1 MDSMSF
7 TAYLS
12 AMNERSISS
21 PGVDP
26 KPGSG
31 SALAREGVSPGPASA
46 PSDEGPGAKFNPH
59 VIGAPAM
66 RLYEYQAK
74 ELFREYGLPV
84 PLSVLAR
91 DPAEVKGA
99 FASLKPPVAVKS
111 QVLAGGR
118 GKAGGIAL
126 VDGPDKAE
134 AEAKRIFALPIG
146 GERPAALL
154 VEEAYPHDSEMYLS
168 VTLDRG
174 ERSFVAIA
182 ASAGG
187 IEVESLSGKVV
198 RRVPVDGIDEKFA
211 KDVASELKLQ
221 GAQAA
226 QFAKILLSLERLAR
240 EKECELAEINP
251 VAVGKDGT
259 LLPLDAKVIVDDNAL
274 FRHPEFSKLHPEDE
288 FEGEASRQGFAFVR
302 LDGDVAVVGNGAG
315 LVLST
320 LDLVGDAGGKPA
332 CFLDL
337 GGGAQQDR
345 VEAAIRLVNRLPG
358 ASRILVNIYGGI
370 TRSTDVAA
378 GIKAV
383 ISEGGMKPIYARVS
397 GAEEEAARQMLLG
410 TAVRMYKTAPEAVA
424 AVVKG
429 A

>member
-1 MDSMSF
+1 
-7 TAYLS
+7 
-12 AMNERSISS
+12 
-21 PGVDP
+21 
-26 KPGSG
+26 
-31 SALAREGVSPGPASA
+31 
-46 PSDEGPGAKFNPH
+46 
-59 VIGAPAM
+59 M

-84 PLSVLAR
+84 PKSVLAR
-91 DPAEVKGA
+91 DPAEVKRA
-99 FASLKPPVAVKS
+99 FASLKPPVALKS

-118 GKAGGIAL
+118 GKAGGVAL
-126 VDGPDKAE
+126 VDRPEDAE
-134 AEAKRIFALPIG
+134 AEAKRIFALRIG
-146 GERPAALL
+146 GEKPTALL
-154 VEEAYPHDSEMYLS
+154 VEEGYPHDSEMYLS

-174 ERSFVAIA
+174 ERSFVAIGA
-182 ASAGG
+182 RAGG
-187 IEVESLSGKVV
+187 VEVESLSGKVI
-198 RRVPVDGIDEKFA
+198 RKVPVDGIDDKFA
-211 KDVASELKLQ
+211 EDVASELRLE
-221 GAQAA
+221 GSLAA
-226 QFAKILLSLERLAR
+226 QFAKILLSLEGLAR

-251 VAVGKDGT
+251 IAVGKDGT

-302 LDGDVAVVGNGAG
+302 LEGDIAVVGNGAG

-320 LDLVGDAGGKPA
+320 LDLVGDAGGNPA

-358 ASRILVNIYGGI
+358 ATRILVNIYGGI

-378 GIKAV
+378 GIRAV
-383 ISEGGMKPIYARVS
+383 ISEGGLKPLYARVS
-397 GAEEEAARQMLLG
+397 GAEEEEARRMLSG
-410 TAVRMYKTAPEAVA
+410 TAVKMFKTAPEAVA

>member
-1 MDSMSF
+1 
-7 TAYLS
+7 
-12 AMNERSISS
+12 
-21 PGVDP
+21 
-26 KPGSG
+26 
-31 SALAREGVSPGPASA
+31 
-46 PSDEGPGAKFNPH
+46 
-59 VIGAPAM
+59 M

-84 PLSVLAR
+84 PRSVLAR

-134 AEAKRIFALPIG
+134 VEAKRIFGLPIG
-146 GERPAALL
+146 GEKPSALL
-154 VEEAYPHDSEMYLS
+154 LEEGFPHDSEMYLS
-168 VTLDRG
+168 VSLDRG
-174 ERSFVAIA
+174 DRSFVTIA
-182 ASAGG
+182 AKAGG
-187 IEVESLSGKVV
+187 IDVESLSGKVI
-198 RRVPVDGIDEKFA
+198 RRVPSEGIDERFA
-211 KDVASELKLQ
+211 GEVASELKLQ
-221 GAQAA
+221 GEQAA
-226 QFAKILLSLERLAR
+226 QFEKILRSLERLAR

-251 VAVGKDGT
+251 LAVGKDGR
-259 LLPLDAKVIVDDNAL
+259 LMPLDAKVIVDDNAL
-274 FRHPEFSKLHPEDE
+274 FRHPEFAKLHPEDE
-288 FEGEASRQGFAFVR
+288 FEGEASREGFAFVS
-302 LDGDVAVVGNGAG
+302 LDGDIAVVGNGAG

-358 ASRILVNIYGGI
+358 VRRILVNIYGGI

-383 ISEGGMKPIYARVS
+383 ISEGGLKPLYARVS
-397 GAEEEAARQMLLG
+397 GAEEGAARKMLEG
-410 TAVRMYKTAPEAVA
+410 TAVKMYKTAPEAVA